1 MINAWLF
8 VLPEYFGPRPHELGT
23 DPEQAASIYAWNV
36 EQCVRC
42 EALGF
47 TGIFFS
53 EHHVPRYSMGPVP
66 NLLLATVAA
75 RTKRVRLG
83 VLASTLP
90 MHAPWRLAEE
100 CAMLD
105 NLSRGRLEIGV
116 ARGASPEEPA
126 VVGIPPE
133 EIEPRLEEGLTV
145 LRRCFNEYEI
155 DFDGRFTQLKK
166 FSLFPRLYQQPTPP
180 FWIPVMS
187 ARSATRAAQA
197 GDRVCAGLQRTAV
210 IKDIFD
216 AYRNAASV
224 PGSGNHAPS
233 LAIRRHMVI
242 APTDAEAESLTRQHK
257 QLLLVQ
263 VEALGDLVS
272 DDEFIFGS
280 PSTVTDKIIHQCRST
295 GAGHIV
301 LTQFGSLPRAA
312 AEQTITLFGQDVLPR
327 LTADGSKPLPPVN
340 FPLS

>member
-1 MINAWLF
+1 
-8 VLPEYFGPRPHELGT
+8 
-23 DPEQAASIYAWNV
+23 V
-36 EQCVRC
+36 EQCVRS

-66 NLLLATVAA
+66 NLLLAAVAA
-75 RTKRVRLG
+75 RTQRVRLG

-100 CAMLD
+100 CSMLD
-105 NLSRGRLEIGV
+105 NLSGGRLEIGV
-116 ARGASPEEPA
+116 ARGASPDEPA
-126 VVGIPPE
+126 VVGVSPD
-133 EIEPRLEEGLTV
+133 EIEPRFDEGLTV

-197 GDRVCAGLQRTAV
+197 GDRVCAGLHRTVV

-216 AYRNAASV
+216 AYRDAAARQDSEQ
-224 PGSGNHAPS
+224 GSGDHAPS

-242 APTDAEAESLTRQHK
+242 APTDAEAEALSQQHK
-257 QLLLVQ
+257 QILLAH
-263 VEALGDLVS
+263 VEALTHLVS
-272 DDEFIFGS
+272 EDEFIFGS
-280 PSTVTDKIIHQCRST
+280 PSTVTDQILHQCRST

-301 LTQFGSLPRAA
+301 LTQFGTLPRAA

-327 LTADGSKPLPPVN
+327 LSAANSAATLERV
-340 FPLS
+340 